1 MNKRHMLGAIVA
13 MAAAGVLAANSGL
26 ADDKKTEKKT
36 ETKTSMKCAGGNACS
51 GKGACA
57 AADGSSSC
65 AGKNSCKGKGWT
77 NVKNEAECTKAGGKV
92 VKEEKKTESKTE
104 TKTEEKK

>member
-13 MAAAGVLAANSGL
+13 MAAAGVLAANSGF
-26 ADDKKTEKKT
+26 ADDKKAEGKKADAKKT
-36 ETKTSMKCAGGNACS
+36 MKCAGGNACS

-77 NVKNEAECTKAGGKV
+77 NVANEAECTKAGGKI
-92 VKEEKKTESKTE
+92 VKEEKKEAP
-104 TKTEEKK
+104 KTEEKK